1 MSLLELI
8 VSGLEDKKA
17 NDITVIDF
25 ENRSSLCDAFV
36 VCDAQSLRQVN
47 AIAQDLENMIQK
59 AGFEIKPQKNTPES
73 QWVVIDAVDVVV
85 HIFQTEE
92 RHRYHLEKLYQ
103 EFIRD

>member
-47 AIAQDLENMIQK
+47 AIAQDLEKHDSKKQALK
-59 AGFEIKPQKNTPES
+59 LSLKNTPES
-73 QWVVIDAVDVVV
+73 QWV
-85 HIFQTEE
+85 
-92 RHRYHLEKLYQ
+92 
-103 EFIRD
+103 